1 MFHVEQ
7 SPRCQIA
14 PFGRVGSPRIGEMPR
29 AGALASP
36 GRLWEGITQD
46 GQQTRIPGDDT
57 LKRSHRVYSGC
68 LCSAEWS
75 SKDRESLL
83 VADEQGSWRTPE

>member
-7 SPRCQIA
+7 SPRCQTA
-14 PFGRVGSPRIGEMPR
+14 SVW
-29 AGALASP
+29 AGGKYPSP

-68 LCSAEWS
+68 LCSAE
-75 SKDRESLL
+75 L
-83 VADEQGSWRTPE
+83 VVEGP